1 MVRSIGFALQF
12 LRRILWPKMDVQCS
26 GRAGTANGPDSGFM
40 LMVMKL

>member
-1 MVRSIGFALQF
+1 VVRSIGFALQF
-12 LRRILWPKMDVQCS
+12 LRILCPKMDVQCS